1 MKENLSILLVEDDLV
16 DQMTVKR
23 AFKDLQI
30 TNRLD
35 ITGNGL
41 EALEL
46 LRSGAALPCIILLDL
61 NMPKMNGIEFLRE
74 LRKDEKLIGLPVVV
88 FTTSNE
94 DSGRIESLK
103 LNVAGYIIKP
113 LDYDRFVEVIR
124 TIYNYWT

>member
-1 MKENLSILLVEDDLV
+1 MGEKQPVMLVEDDIV

-30 TNRLD
+30 TNRLE
-35 ITGNGL
+35 IAGNGL
-41 EALEL
+41 VALEL
-46 LRSGAALPCIILLDL
+46 LRRDTQLPCVILLDL

-74 LRKDEKLIGLPVVV
+74 LRKDEKLMGLPVVV

-94 DSGRIESLK
+94 DRDRIGSLSLK
-103 LNVAGYIIKP
+103 VAGYIIKP

-124 TIYNYWT
+124 TIDCYWK